1 MNQRKKVVIIG
12 GVAGGAS
19 TAARLRRLDEGAE
32 ILMVERGPYIS
43 FANCGLPYHISG
55 KIEDR
60 EELILFTSEEF
71 SERFNV
77 RVLTRTEA
85 MSIDSANREIEL
97 KDLATGRVFRES
109 YDHLVL
115 SPGAEPVRPP
125 IPGVDLPGVLTL
137 RNVPDLDRIM
147 EYIRT
152 QGVRSAVVVGGGFIG
167 VETAENL
174 IERGIETSLIERGP
188 HVMGLLDSEI
198 AAFLQTEMRSHGA
211 RLFTGVNLTAIRE
224 DGRRLVLT
232 LEGRP
237 DLTTDLVILAIG
249 VKPETRLAASAGIKL
264 GPQGGIAVDDRMRTS
279 NPAIFAVGDAVE
291 VRDRVTG
298 AIGRVPLAG
307 PANRQGRVVADV
319 ISGRD
324 TRYRGTLGTS
334 IVKVFGLAAASTG
347 LSEKAAQRNNIPY
360 EKAVIHS
367 KSHAGYYPGAEQL
380 MLKILFHPG
389 DGGLLGAQVVGRES
403 VDKRIDVLATALA
416 AGWTV
421 YDLEDLDL
429 AYAPPFS
436 SAKDPVNHVGTV
448 AAGILRGD
456 HPAISLDQL
465 PRAKEEGAFLLDV
478 RSAEEFARGSIPGA
492 QNIPVDQLRSNLA
505 RIPKDRKIVTY
516 CEIGVRGY
524 LAVRQLMQNNFDA
537 ANLLGGY
544 RLWNVIRNNTNL

>member
-1 MNQRKKVVIIG
+1 
-12 GVAGGAS
+12 
-19 TAARLRRLDEGAE
+19 
-32 ILMVERGPYIS
+32 MVERGPYIS